1 MTMKKIYSEPTL
13 EIVKLEMM
21 QILAASDDVFIDD
34 PDIEDVIY
42 GGTDTEGIL
51 DPS

>member
-21 QILAASDDVFIDD
+21 QVLAASDDVQI
-34 PDIEDVIY
+34 PDIEELNY
-42 GGTDTEGIL
+42 GGTDTGGVL

>member
-13 EIVKLEMM
+13 EMM
-21 QILAASDDVFIDD
+21 QMLAASDDVQIS
-34 PDIEDVIY
+34 DIEELNY
-42 GGTDTEGIL
+42 GGTDTGGVL

>member
-21 QILAASDDVFIDD
+21 QMLAASDDVQILD
-34 PDIEDVIY
+34 PDVEELNY
-42 GGTDTEGIL
+42 GGTDTGGVL